1 MRRLF
6 ILLLLAGAGGSWYF
20 FQKYRIDGIDRVSLK
35 PRGTVADS
43 AAFDNTV
50 AEATTPIQ
58 RQTQTIR
65 IGSFDVQK
73 FDAAKL
79 GKPDVI
85 KTVLDV
91 IRRFDVIAIQGIA
104 TPRDDLMSLVIEQLN
119 YNGRH
124 FDYVIGPRS
133 RRDAAPEQLA
143 FIFDAASV
151 EVDRST
157 MYTVDDPA
165 RLLRRDP
172 LVATFRVRGPE
183 PNDAFT
189 FALVN
194 VHVDAQR
201 ASGELDALSEV
212 YRAVRSNGLGEDD
225 IILLGNLGTDDRRL
239 GLLGRLPNMT
249 SALSAVP
256 TNTRGTKMYD
266 NILFNREAT
275 IEFTGRAGV
284 LDLMHEFNLTMP
296 QALEV
301 SDHLPIWAE
310 FSIYEGGQPGRLA
323 TRP

>member
-1 MRRLF
+1 
-6 ILLLLAGAGGSWYF
+6 
-20 FQKYRIDGIDRVSLK
+20 
-35 PRGTVADS
+35 
-43 AAFDNTV
+43 
-50 AEATTPIQ
+50 
-58 RQTQTIR
+58 
-65 IGSFDVQK
+65 
-73 FDAAKL
+73 
-79 GKPDVI
+79 
-85 KTVLDV
+85 VLDV

-104 TPRDDLMSLVIEQLN
+104 TPRDDLMAIVVEQLN

-133 RRDAAPEQLA
+133 GRDAAPEQFA
-143 FIFDAASV
+143 FIFDAASI

-183 PNDAFT
+183 PKDAFT

-194 VHVDAQR
+194 VHVDPQR
-201 ASGELDALSEV
+201 ASGELDALAEV
-212 YRAVRSNGLGEDD
+212 YRAVRNNGLGEDD

-239 GLLGRLPNMT
+239 GLLGQLPNMT
-249 SALSAVP
+249 GALSAVP
-256 TNTRGTKMYD
+256 TNTRGTKMLD

-275 IEFTGRAGV
+275 IEFTGRAGL
-284 LDLMHEFNLTMP
+284 LDLMHECNLTMP